1 MVRVLNFYRSLSR
14 VEKVKDMEMY
24 LQSFGSHLWEASQ
37 AQLYLDELFNRLDTF
52 QQIQVQDQVN
62 QEVSLQ
68 S

>member
-52 QQIQVQDQVN
+52 QQI
-62 QEVSLQ
+62 
-68 S
+68 